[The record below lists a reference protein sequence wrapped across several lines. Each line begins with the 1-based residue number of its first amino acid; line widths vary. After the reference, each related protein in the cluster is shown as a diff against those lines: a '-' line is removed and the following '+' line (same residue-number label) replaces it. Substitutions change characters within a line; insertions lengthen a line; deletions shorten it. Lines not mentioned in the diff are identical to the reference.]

1 MDVFHIA
8 DVYGK
13 VLKGEGNMKK
23 RAGHIKNMIPFFLLL
38 SVLILMSYD
47 MQKRQ
52 YHATSTSTED
62 ALAASNLA
70 SAMVDIRE
78 YGLSHNLVITDTDR
92 AYEIYREA
100 LQYNLNLDSNWEHPN
115 KKMISG
121 KVDVVDYIVYSVSGN
136 DVDVSCY
143 GENPYTTSYKDGL
156 GSVTAPNGQKIESTS
171 IYSKITFPVDGIW
184 DIHTIAVKDKLVDVV
199 NEYEEVENENQE

>member
-1 MDVFHIA
+1 
-8 DVYGK
+8 
-13 VLKGEGNMKK
+13 MKK
-23 RAGHIKNMIPFFLLL
+23 REGHIKAFIPFALISF
-38 SVLILMSYD
+38 VLILMTHE

-52 YHATSTSTED
+52 FLATGTSTED

-70 SAMVDIRE
+70 SAIVDIRE
-78 YGLSHNLVITDTDR
+78 YGISHNLVITDPDR

-136 DVDVSCY
+136 DVDVTCY
-143 GENPYTTSYKDGL
+143 GDNPYTTSYEDGL
-156 GSVTAPNGQKIESTS
+156 GSVTAPNGQRIENTS
-171 IYSKITFPVDGIW
+171 VYSKITFPVDAIWGI
-184 DIHTIAVKDKLVDVV
+184 HVTAVKDKLVDVV
-199 NEYEEVENENQE
+199 SEYEEVENE